1 MFKGFA
7 GEILNRHKTALSEH
21 TVTQRDDLLTAIL
34 SDVNQN
40 PFRGEKNMA
49 CRVSFRA
56 VNINVAQ
63 QNGGLLAGTV
73 NITGLDASQKINV
86 AEGTVFGSLNL
97 EVRTL
102 NINFDHGEYADA
114 VINDQDVK
122 STWGFNA

>member
-1 MFKGFA
+1 
-7 GEILNRHKTALSEH
+7 
-21 TVTQRDDLLTAIL
+21 
-34 SDVNQN
+34 
-40 PFRGEKNMA
+40 MA

-86 AEGTVFGSLNL
+86 AEGTILGSANL

-102 NINFDHGEYADA
+102 NINLDHGEYADG
-114 VINDQDVK
+114 VMNDQDVK
-122 STWGFNA
+122 TTWGFNS